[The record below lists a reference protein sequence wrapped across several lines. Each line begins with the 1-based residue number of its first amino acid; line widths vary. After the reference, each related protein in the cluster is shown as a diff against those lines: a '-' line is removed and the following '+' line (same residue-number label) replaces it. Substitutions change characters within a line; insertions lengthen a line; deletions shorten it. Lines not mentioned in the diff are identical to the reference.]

1 MKFLEVQNI
10 MPRSNYGGNKKRRGA
25 KRHSKMKTY
34 SLDDLI
40 PSKDDNQVYAY
51 VSQKY
56 GDGRYSIMCYDKVT
70 RMGIVAGKLKKSSR
84 IDKGALVLVSL
95 REYQDDKCD
104 IIYHYTAEDI
114 DKLTKS
120 NNINQGFVR
129 SGTLSANDEENITMQ
144 SSADIQDTVSQDSA
158 HSSGSDVQA
167 WSDSETTIKNK
178 DQERIIQELKEEY
191 EEFNIDDL

>member
-1 MKFLEVQNI
+1 MPYTKF
-10 MPRSNYGGNKKRRGA
+10 GGNKKRRGG

-40 PSKDDNQVYAY
+40 PSKDDNQSYAY

-95 REYQDDKCD
+95 REFQDDKCD

-129 SGTLSANDEENITMQ
+129 SGTLSSNDEENITLQ
-144 SSADIQDTVSQDSA
+144 SKTDVQDMVSNGSKN
-158 HSSGSDVQA
+158 SNESDVEV
-167 WSDSETTIKNK
+167 WCDDKDESKNDNLSGVFSK
-178 DQERIIQELKEEY
+178 NDF